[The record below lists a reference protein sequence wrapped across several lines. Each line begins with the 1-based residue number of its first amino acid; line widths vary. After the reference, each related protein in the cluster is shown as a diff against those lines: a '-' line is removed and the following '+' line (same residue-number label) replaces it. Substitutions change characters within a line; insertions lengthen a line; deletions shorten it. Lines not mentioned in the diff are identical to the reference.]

1 VPISAK
7 PASRNRGAYLV
18 EGAAHCAECHS
29 ARNAIGVIPAERRY
43 AGGPNPEGKGSVP
56 NITTDKTG
64 IGDWSKGDIADVLS
78 SGLTPSGD
86 SVGSNMVEVV
96 RNTSQ
101 LAPADR
107 DAIAEYIKSLP
118 PRVGWKAP
126 K

>member
-1 VPISAK
+1 
-7 PASRNRGAYLV
+7 
-18 EGAAHCAECHS
+18 
-29 ARNAIGVIPAERRY
+29 
-43 AGGPNPEGKGSVP
+43 
-56 NITTDKTG
+56 
-64 IGDWSKGDIADVLS
+64 VLS
-78 SGLTPSGD
+78 TGLTPSGD

-107 DAIAEYIKSLP
+107 DAIAEYVKSLP